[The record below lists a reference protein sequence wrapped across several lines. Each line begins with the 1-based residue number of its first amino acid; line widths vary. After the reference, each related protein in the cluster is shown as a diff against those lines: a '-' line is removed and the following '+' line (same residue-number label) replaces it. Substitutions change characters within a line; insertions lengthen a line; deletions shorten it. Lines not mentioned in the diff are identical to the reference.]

1 MHHLHL
7 LAALPH
13 HVPWRA
19 GGGGGFGG
27 GGSGGGGGGGGGLF
41 IIIYLLFRVV
51 FWLYITGHP
60 VLGTLVLVALVVL
73 AGFGLRAGRS
83 RRRTKSVAGVPGASF
98 DLPPRPPPEASI
110 DAIRAHDPAFDT
122 DTFLASVERWF
133 FALKHALAAGQ
144 PQQVRRV
151 LGDGPYREVE
161 SVVASY
167 QAQGHRPVFGDLAVA
182 NTWLL
187 TASSGDGWDQV
198 QVRIRAGAVTQD
210 LDAHS
215 GYVLA
220 GDHAFREWYEDWTLA
235 RPATATTHAVDL
247 QQVCENC
254 GAPLHDDL
262 AGTCATC
269 HAPVTGEHDDWQVT
283 RILRAMSPVA
293 P

>member
-1 MHHLHL
+1 M
-7 LAALPH
+7 
-13 HVPWRA
+13 
-19 GGGGGFGG
+19 F
-27 GGSGGGGGGGGGLF
+27 F
-41 IIIYLLFRVV
+41 ILYLLFRAV
-51 FWLYITGHP
+51 FYLYVTGHP
-60 VLGTLVLVALVVL
+60 ILGTLLLVALVVL
-73 AGFGLRAGRS
+73 AGFVLRAGRS
-83 RRRTKSVAGVPGASF
+83 RRRSKSIAAAPEASL
-98 DLPPRPPPEASI
+98 DLPPPPPEVTL
-110 DAIRAHDPAFDT
+110 DAICAHDPAFDA

-133 FALKHALAAGQ
+133 FALEHALAAGQ
-144 PQQVRRV
+144 PQQVRR
-151 LGDGPYREVE
+151 LLADGPYGEVE
-161 SVVASY
+161 SIVASY

-198 QVRIRAGAVTQD
+198 QVRIRAGAITED
-210 LDAHS
+210 LDVRS
-215 GYVLA
+215 GVVVD
-220 GDHAFREWYEDWTLA
+220 GDHAFREWYEDWSLA

-293 P
+293 Q